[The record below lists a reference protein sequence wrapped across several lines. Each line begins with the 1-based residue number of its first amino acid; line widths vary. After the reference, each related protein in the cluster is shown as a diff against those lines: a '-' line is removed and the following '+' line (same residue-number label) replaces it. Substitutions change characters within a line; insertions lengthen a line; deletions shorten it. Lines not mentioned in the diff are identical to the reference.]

1 MRKGGKH
8 YPSLKGRKD
17 MQHLTAILQFIFLI
31 IGSVLFG
38 YEFGARVGYA
48 VLCIG
53 YALLPHSG
61 YRRG

>member
-1 MRKGGKH
+1 
-8 YPSLKGRKD
+8 

-31 IGSVLFG
+31 IGSILFG
-38 YEFGARVGYA
+38 YEFGMRIGYA